1 MSEQADA
8 VNAIRAD
15 FAQIAEKHC
24 NIEAMLLATVD
35 RLAAHLAAIAQLD
48 SEEGQRQLEW
58 AVTTLRE
65 MTADRV
71 ELMRCGDEGAA
82 VN

>member
-1 MSEQADA
+1 
-8 VNAIRAD
+8 
-15 FAQIAEKHC
+15 
-24 NIEAMLLATVD
+24 MLLATVD
-35 RLAAHLAAIAQLD
+35 CLAAHLAAIAQLD

>member
-35 RLAAHLAAIAQLD
+35 CLAAHLAAIAQLD
-48 SEEGQRQLEW
+48 KR
-58 AVTTLRE
+58 R
-65 MTADRV
+65 
-71 ELMRCGDEGAA
+71 GAA
-82 VN
+82 TT

>member
-35 RLAAHLAAIAQLD
+35 CLAAHVAAIAQLD

-58 AVTTLRE
+58 GGTLRE

-71 ELMRCGDEGAA
+71 ELMRRGDEGAA